1 MREPKKVRT
10 RPELVKSCR
19 ALRVFN
25 AELKERIKE
34 LETEN
39 THLKTG
45 FQGACWCCE
54 PVGELNLKLLA
65 KLAEADKKL
74 RDMQATIATF
84 NIV

>member
-25 AELKERIKE
+25 AELKEQIEE
-34 LETEN
+34 L
-39 THLKTG
+39 
-45 FQGACWCCE
+45 Q
-54 PVGELNLKLLA
+54 A
-65 KLAEADKKL
+65 KLDATEKKL